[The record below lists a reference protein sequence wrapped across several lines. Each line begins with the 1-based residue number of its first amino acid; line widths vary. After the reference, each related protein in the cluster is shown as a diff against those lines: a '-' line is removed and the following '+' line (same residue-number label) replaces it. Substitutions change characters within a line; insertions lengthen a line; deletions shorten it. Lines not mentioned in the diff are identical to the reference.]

1 MGKSMNINR
10 PENNDYTVKDQG
22 LDSVTEEI
30 MHKKPNHTMK
40 LYEIDYLYAYSGLH
54 RKLELEFNCCE
65 CIYQCYVLMDKTSDG
80 HKNIRIEHCKGSS
93 KLWWIWTYRPDYFVS
108 YDTCI
113 SLFKDAPTG
122 YNLLTNNCSHFAK
135 YIWDRI

>member
-1 MGKSMNINR
+1 MNINR

-30 MHKKPNHTMK
+30 KHKNPKHTMNI
-40 LYEIDYLYAYSGLH
+40 YEINYLYPFQGLH

-65 CIYQCYVLMDKTSDG
+65 CIYQCYVLIDKTSDG

-93 KLWWIWTYRPDYFVS
+93 KLWWIWT
-108 YDTCI
+108 
-113 SLFKDAPTG
+113 LFSF
-122 YNLLTNNCSHFAK
+122 C
-135 YIWDRI
+135 